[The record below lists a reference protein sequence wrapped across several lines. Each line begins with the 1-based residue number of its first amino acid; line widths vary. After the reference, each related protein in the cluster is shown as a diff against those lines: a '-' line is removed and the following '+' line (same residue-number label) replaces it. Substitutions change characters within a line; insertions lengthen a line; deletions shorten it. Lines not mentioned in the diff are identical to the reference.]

1 MNSSHY
7 TPTAKLLHWLVA
19 GMIVVQFILAQLAE
33 NAPSD
38 LRELALL
45 ANHKSVGITI
55 LVVAIVRIAWRL
67 LNAPPSLP
75 ATMPRWQIRA
85 SAISHWSLYAL
96 LFAVPITGWLMS
108 SASAY
113 SVSWFNLFQLPD
125 FVSPNPELKDVFEET
140 HEILAKLLLIIASV
154 HILAAL
160 KHAVIDKDDVL
171 NRILS
176 RVSLVAFVLIA
187 AFGTAWLGS
196 PGDSGSSEALVTP
209 VTTPGASGPVE
220 DTASSELPVWR
231 IDYSQSFIG
240 FTGDQAGASFEG
252 VWDTWSASLQFSPD
266 DLAGGRFDVTVD
278 TSSGNTQDAER
289 DLTLRDP
296 EWFDPANFPEAYFR
310 ADSFSASA
318 DGSYAANGELVIKNL
333 STPAQLLFNVEID
346 GDQLTLTGTAQLD
359 RLALGVGTGEWEDT
373 DWVGKDVTVNV
384 QVVATVSD

>member
-1 MNSSHY
+1 MNGSHY

-19 GMIVVQFILAQLAE
+19 GMIVVQFVLAQLAD

-55 LVVAIVRIAWRL
+55 LVVAMVRVAWRL
-67 LNAPPSLP
+67 LHTPPALP
-75 ATMPRWQIRA
+75 ATMPRWQVTA

-96 LFAVPITGWLMS
+96 LFAVPVTGWLMS

-125 FVSPNPELKDVFEET
+125 FVSPNPDLKDVFEEI
-140 HEILAKLLLIIASV
+140 HEILARLLLVIASV
-154 HILAAL
+154 HVAAAL
-160 KHAVIDKDDVL
+160 KHAVIDKDKVL

-196 PGDSGSSEALVTP
+196 PGDSRPSGALVTP
-209 VTTPGASGPVE
+209 VTPPGSGPGVE
-220 DTASSELPVWR
+220 DTASSELPIWR
-231 IDYSQSFIG
+231 IDYSQSFIR
-240 FTGDQAGASFEG
+240 FTGDQAGATFEG
-252 VWDTWSASLQFSPD
+252 VWDSWSASLQFSPD
-266 DLAGGRFDVTVD
+266 DLAGGAFDVTVD

-289 DLTLRDP
+289 DLTLKDP
-296 EWFDPANFPEAYFR
+296 EWFDPTNFPAAYFR
-310 ADSFSASA
+310 ADQFSDSA
-318 DGSYAANGELVIKNL
+318 DGDYIADGELVIKNL
-333 STPAQLLFNVEID
+333 SAPARLLFSIEAD
-346 GDQLTLTGTAQLD
+346 GYRTVLRGTAQLD